1 MLAAVASGA
10 ASGLTGRA
18 ADRYPG
24 PLPPAP
30 VTTRIFVVDDDR
42 HYARL
47 LSYRLDKAKDHEVHV
62 YHSGEDAIDGLDAVR
77 PDLVFLDI
85 MMPGIGGMET
95 LRRLQLFEPDLP
107 VVMISAQGTA
117 DVAVEAMK
125 GGATDYITK
134 GQDDLVKLDVVVKR
148 LKERVKLAREVEQL
162 RAEVAKKYGM
172 DEIVGDSPAM
182 ERVYQLIQKTLR
194 GNLTVAIE
202 GESGTGKELV
212 ARAIHF
218 NSAPPPGQAEVG
230 PFVVVNSAAIPK
242 ELMESEFFG
251 HEKGSFTGAHA
262 RHIGKF
268 EQADGGTLF
277 LDEVGELNLELQAK
291 LLRALQNREITRVGG
306 SGTIKFSC
314 RVISATNKDVLQM
327 VREGTF
333 REDLYYR
340 LFQFPIS
347 LPPLRARGN
356 DVLLLAQGVLEDYLT
371 AHPQFKGKRLTP
383 EAVRALMD
391 YPWPGNV
398 RELKSTVERAVL
410 ISDGDEIGEGD
421 LLIGGP
427 QAIRPWAERM
437 GEASRE
443 EPVAPVQAAP
453 LPPTPAPIAGP
464 DALADAAASGPP
476 EPPAPSGDGAADP
489 SAFPP
494 LARPSGAGAHPA
506 ARPEDAALPQPRAAG
521 PSTAAPA
528 ADDAIVPL
536 EDLKRRAVEQ
546 AFAVCE
552 GNVERAASELG
563 IGRAT
568 MYRLLKKYDISAE

>member
-1 MLAAVASGA
+1 M
-10 ASGLTGRA
+10 
-18 ADRYPG
+18 
-24 PLPPAP
+24 
-30 VTTRIFVVDDDR
+30 TTRFFVVDDDR

-47 LSYRLDKAKDHEVHV
+47 LSYRIDKAKDHEVHV
-62 YHSGEDAIDGLDAVR
+62 FHSGEDALDALDAVR
-77 PDLVFLDI
+77 PDLVLLDI
-85 MMPGIGGMET
+85 MMPGLGGMET

-134 GQDDLVKLDVVVKR
+134 GQDDLVKLDVVVNR
-148 LKERVKLAREVEQL
+148 LKDRVRLAREVEQL

-182 ERVYQLIQKTLR
+182 ERVYQLVQKTLR

-218 NSAPPPGQAEVG
+218 NADPLPGKPERG
-230 PFVVVNSAAIPK
+230 PFVVVNSAAIPA

-277 LDEVGELNLELQAK
+277 LDEVGELDLGLQAK
-291 LLRALQNREITRVGG
+291 LLRALQNREVTRVGG
-306 SGTIKFSC
+306 SGTIRFEC
-314 RVISATNKDVLQM
+314 RVISATNKDVLEM
-327 VREGTF
+327 VRAGTF

-340 LFQFPIS
+340 LFQFPIA

-356 DVLLLAQGVLEDYLT
+356 DVILLAQGFLESYVE
-371 AHPQFKGKRLTP
+371 AYPRFKGKRLSP
-383 EAVRALMD
+383 DAVRAVLD
-391 YPWPGNV
+391 YGWPGNV
-398 RELKSTVERAVL
+398 RELKSTIERAVL
-410 ISDGDEIGEGD
+410 IADGDEIGEAD
-421 LLIGGP
+421 LLINGP
-427 QAIRPWAERM
+427 NAIRPWAERA
-437 GEASRE
+437 G
-443 EPVAPVQAAP
+443 AAP
-453 LPPTPAPIAGP
+453 APAPP
-464 DALADAAASGPP
+464 PAAAPEPPPAPAPAAPPSGDGLGGADPFPP
-476 EPPAPSGDGAADP
+476 LAGFDVPPAPSWSATPAGPAAPHPEGAP
-489 SAFPP
+489 
-494 LARPSGAGAHPA
+494 GAHSQ
-506 ARPEDAALPQPRAAG
+506 DAALPQPGAARAGIA
-521 PSTAAPA
+521 A
-528 ADDAIVPL
+528 ADDDVIVPL
-536 EDLKRRAVEQ
+536 DELKRRAVER
-546 AFAVCE
+546 AFAICE

-568 MYRLLKKYDISAE
+568 LYRLLKKYDITTD

>member
-1 MLAAVASGA
+1 M
-10 ASGLTGRA
+10 
-18 ADRYPG
+18 
-24 PLPPAP
+24 
-30 VTTRIFVVDDDR
+30 TTRFFVVDDDR

-47 LSYRLDKAKDHEVHV
+47 LSYRIDKAADHEVHV
-62 YHSGEDAIDGLDAVR
+62 FHSGEDALDQLDALQ
-77 PDLVFLDI
+77 PDLILLDI
-85 MMPGIGGMET
+85 MMPGLGGMET
-95 LRRLQLFEPDLP
+95 LRRLQLFQPDLP

-134 GQDDLVKLDVVVKR
+134 GQDDLVKLDGIVKR
-148 LKERVKLAREVEQL
+148 LKDKVRLSREVEQL

-172 DEIVGDSPAM
+172 EEIVGDSPAM
-182 ERVYQLIQKTLR
+182 ERVYQLVQKTLR
-194 GNLTVAIE
+194 GNLTVAIQ

-218 NSAPPPGQAEVG
+218 NSDPLPGKPERG

-306 SGTIKFSC
+306 SGSITFEC
-314 RVISATNKDVLQM
+314 RVISATNRDVLEM
-327 VREGTF
+327 VKAGTF

-340 LFQFPIS
+340 LFQFPID
-347 LPPLRARGN
+347 LPPLRARDN
-356 DVLLLAQGVLEDYLT
+356 DILLLAQGFLESYLE
-371 AHPQFKGKRLTP
+371 AYPQFKGKRFAP
-383 EAVRALMD
+383 EAVRAMMD
-391 YPWPGNV
+391 YAWPGNV

-410 ISDGDEIGEGD
+410 IADGDEIQEGD
-421 LLIGGP
+421 LLINGP
-427 QAIRPWAERM
+427 QAIRPWAERL
-437 GEASRE
+437 GET
-443 EPVAPVQAAP
+443 QAASE
-453 LPPTPAPIAGP
+453 PAPASTAAP
-464 DALADAAASGPP
+464 ASEPASEPAAASP
-476 EPPAPSGDGAADP
+476 EAEDAPSGDGVAPGD
-489 SAFPP
+489 FPP
-494 LARPSGAGAHPA
+494 LAGFDDPPTLASPSSQP
-506 ARPEDAALPQPRAAG
+506 RPEAAG
-521 PSTAAPA
+521 IAAA
-528 ADDAIVPL
+528 EADDAIVPL

-546 AFAVCE
+546 AFAICE

-568 MYRLLKKYDISAE
+568 MYRLLKKYDISTE

>member
-1 MLAAVASGA
+1 M
-10 ASGLTGRA
+10 
-18 ADRYPG
+18 
-24 PLPPAP
+24 
-30 VTTRIFVVDDDR
+30 TTRFFVVDDDK

-47 LSYRLDKAKDHEVHV
+47 LSYRIDKAKDHEVHV
-62 YHSGEDAIDGLDAVR
+62 FHSGEDALDALDRLR
-77 PDLVFLDI
+77 PDLVLLDI
-85 MMPGIGGMET
+85 MMPGLGGMET

-148 LKERVKLAREVEQL
+148 LKDRVRLAREVESL
-162 RAEVAKKYGM
+162 RAEVAGKYGM

-182 ERVYQLIQKTLR
+182 ERVYQLVQKTLR
-194 GNLTVAIE
+194 GNLTVAIQ

-218 NSAPPPGQAEVG
+218 NSDPLPGKPERG
-230 PFVVVNSAAIPK
+230 PFVVVNSAAIPA

-277 LDEVGELNLELQAK
+277 LDEVGELDLGLQAK

-306 SGTIKFSC
+306 AGTITFEC
-314 RVISATNKDVLQM
+314 RVISATNKDVLEM
-327 VREGTF
+327 VRKGTF

-356 DVLLLAQGVLEDYLT
+356 DVLLLAQGFLEDYVE
-371 AHPQFKGKRLTP
+371 AHPRFKGKRLGGA
-383 EAVRALMD
+383 AVRAILD
-391 YPWPGNV
+391 YGWPGNV

-410 ISDGDEIGEGD
+410 IADGDEIEEGD
-421 LLIGGP
+421 LLINGP
-427 QAIRPWAERM
+427 NAIRPWAERA
-437 GEASRE
+437 GAAPPPAATPPPAEAA
-443 EPVAPVQAAP
+443 PPAPVSVP
-453 LPPTPAPIAGP
+453 VPEPTPP
-464 DALADAAASGPP
+464 AASGDGQ
-476 EPPAPSGDGAADP
+476 SGAVE
-489 SAFPP
+489 FPP
-494 LARPSGAGAHPA
+494 LAGLPTPPSV
-506 ARPEDAALPQPRAAG
+506 PEPTQTQPRGGAAG
-521 PSTAAPA
+521 IAATVP
-528 ADDAIVPL
+528 DDLIVPL
-536 EDLKRRAVEQ
+536 DDLKKQAVER
-546 AFAVCE
+546 AFTICE
-552 GNVERAASELG
+552 GNVERAAGELG

-568 MYRLLKKYDISAE
+568 LYRLLKKYDISSE